1 MMFTMC
7 SMKCS
12 YGSQVVKIEFG
23 RNYGEHDS
31 CRKRHSGFCQSPH
44 KVIVG
49 PSPTTSTPC
58 RWSAEAVIPAS
69 LAPLSWPPE
78 VFTSHSH
85 IVSPGSPRSVFRRKG
100 SSHLHLPTVISA
112 PKKRK
117 VPSPLATILS
127 RATALPRCSYIC
139 FFHIQCLVSFLQIQD
154 TLVNNAWC
162 LISTF

>member
-1 MMFTMC
+1 MFFSNAYVFLVILET
-7 SMKCS
+7 S
-12 YGSQVVKIEFG
+12 YSAPPLSQA
-23 RNYGEHDS
+23 
-31 CRKRHSGFCQSPH
+31 RHSGFCQSPH

-127 RATALPRCSYIC
+127 RATALPRCVPRLLP
-139 FFHIQCLVSFLQIQD
+139 HQFLHSPI
-154 TLVNNAWC
+154 
-162 LISTF
+162 